1 MVSILGR
8 QQKERLSMTTDL
20 DLRQTFDEN
29 GYVIIRNALT
39 EEEIDLIRTATLNA
53 IAKKRT
59 QGSGFISDK
68 NAAGN
73 EYFSFPELLSV
84 SELADLDYVVLHPKI
99 TNIVQQLIAGPVC
112 YFGDSTAQIGTGE
125 RGFHKDNVDRNN
137 QNGSD
142 WQSNYDVLRL
152 AIYAQDTYSYSGG
165 MQLRL
170 KSHLSANRF
179 QGKPIN
185 IRLKKGDILLWKLTV
200 THSGNT
206 LLPKVFPNFSR
217 ILPRITSHLPK
228 WLFKPYASERVAL
241 FMSFGALKSI
251 HTENYRRYLEHRTDT
266 LSFYPTESNEL
277 LAKNR
282 SITLIP
288 LKVKTN

>member
-1 MVSILGR
+1 
-8 QQKERLSMTTDL
+8 MTTEV

-29 GYVIIRNALT
+29 GYVIIRNAFT
-39 EEEIDLIRTATLNA
+39 EEEIDQIRAATLNSLT
-53 IAKKRT
+53 KKRN
-59 QGSGFISDK
+59 QDSDFTSHK

-73 EYFSFPELLSV
+73 EYFSLPELLSI

-125 RGFHKDNVDRNN
+125 RGFHKDNVDRSN
-137 QNGSD
+137 QNGPD

-179 QGKPIN
+179 HGKPKN
-185 IRLKKGDILLWKLTV
+185 IRLKVGDILLWKLTV

-206 LLPKVFPNFSR
+206 LLPKLFPNFSR
-217 ILPRITSHLPK
+217 ILPRITTHLPK

-251 HTENYRRYLEHRTDT
+251 HTENYRCYLERRSDT
-266 LSFYPTESNEL
+266 LPFYPNEANEL

-288 LKVKTN
+288 LKS

>member
-1 MVSILGR
+1 
-8 QQKERLSMTTDL
+8 MTIKI

-29 GYVIIRNALT
+29 GYVIIRNAFT
-39 EEEIDLIRTATLNA
+39 EEEIDQIRAGTLNSL
-53 IAKKRT
+53 AKKRT
-59 QGSGFISDK
+59 QGDGFISNK

-73 EYFSFPELLSV
+73 EYFSLPELLSI

-99 TNIVQQLIAGPVC
+99 TNIVQQLIGGPVC

-137 QNGSD
+137 QNGPD

-152 AIYAQDTYSYSGG
+152 AIYTQDTHSYSGG

-170 KSHLSANRF
+170 KSHLSADRF
-179 QGKPIN
+179 HGKPKN

-206 LLPKVFPNFSR
+206 LLPRVFPSFSR
-217 ILPRITSHLPK
+217 ILPRITTHLPK
-228 WLFKPYASERVAL
+228 WFFRPYASERVAL
-241 FMSFGALKSI
+241 FISFGALKSI

-266 LSFYPTESNEL
+266 LPFHPTEANEL

-288 LKVKTN
+288 LKS